1 MHVVGIWE
9 AKGSRVVF
17 LQFCFS
23 VPWTGYRYFR
33 NTAMRTGN
41 CMLLL
46 HWEQHTNFWCFM
58 WINKQHQIC
67 YLLEGTFWKGNMTLF
82 SSGRQ
87 PKALDTRSAPQKLVL
102 LWVPKLFRTSLLCVL
117 PSTVAYPTM
126 WRPPKK
132 AREPIPVFLPS
143 HWPPQLREHLA

>member
-1 MHVVGIWE
+1 MLSGYGKLKDHEW
-9 AKGSRVVF
+9 K

-46 HWEQHTNFWCFM
+46 HWEQHTIFGVSCGL
-58 WINKQHQIC
+58 INNTKSD
-67 YLLEGTFWKGNMTLF
+67 YLLVGTFWKGNMTLF

-102 LWVPKLFRTSLLCVL
+102 LWVPQLFRTSLLCVL
-117 PSTVAYPTM
+117 HSTVAHPTM

-132 AREPIPVFLPS
+132 AREPVPVFLPS

>member
-1 MHVVGIWE
+1 MHVVGIWK
-9 AKGSRVVF
+9 AKGSWVKITILFFSPLNRVQIF
-17 LQFCFS
+17 QEYCYENRELHA
-23 VPWTGYRYFR
+23 PL
-33 NTAMRTGN
+33 ALRTT
-41 CMLLL
+41 
-46 HWEQHTNFWCFM
+46 HNFWCFM
-58 WINKQHQIC
+58 WINKHHQIC

-102 LWVPKLFRTSLLCVL
+102 LWVPQLFRTSLLCVL
-117 PSTVAYPTM
+117 HSTVAHPTM

-132 AREPIPVFLPS
+132 AREPVPVFLPS